1 MYAPTLSKARLA
13 LVTLLLS
20 FVLVLIATPRSNTLE
35 QAAPALGSDI
45 HDSFDAPRPRT
56 MRLPAREAALSPAI
70 LPGNPE
76 GFSIPDGTTGI
87 PGPNFYQT
95 SEFMFGTVAVGVIMP
110 QCDGSIETCS
120 ETWTQ
125 TMMDQVVQQIK
136 IGVNWWVPRMDGRVS
151 FVIDQQ
157 RQVPTGYEPI
167 NHAQS
172 EERLWIGDVMTHL
185 GVQGANYVEQVY
197 AYNNKLRQTYGTD
210 WAFTVFVANSLSS
223 RSGTFS
229 NGFFSYSYV
238 PGPFTVTTFKNG
250 NYGINNMSA
259 VIAHETG
266 HIFGALDQY
275 PGANIACTAVSGYLG
290 LPNQNSQRG
299 CDMDQE
305 SIMRGGLTPYIK
317 NLIDPYAL
325 GMVGNRVSG
334 GGNLPD
340 PLNTTPIVTLDP
352 VRSNT
357 LSRNP
362 LITGAA
368 QDQPYLSSKGHA
380 VTINNI
386 TSVNYR
392 VDDGEWCDALPGDGS
407 GAFSKVT
414 QTFMFAPSLNPG
426 THKVDI
432 RAINRVNHPSPIVS
446 VTISVSNASSP
457 QTW

>member
-1 MYAPTLSKARLA
+1 MT
-13 LVTLLLS
+13 
-20 FVLVLIATPRSNTLE
+20 
-35 QAAPALGSDI
+35 
-45 HDSFDAPRPRT
+45 
-56 MRLPAREAALSPAI
+56 RLPAGEVPLSPAM
-70 LPGNPE
+70 PAGNPA

-87 PGPNFYQT
+87 PSPNYYQT

-110 QCDGSIETCS
+110 QCDGTIETCS
-120 ETWTQ
+120 ETWTP

-136 IGVNWWVPRMDGRVS
+136 TGVNWWVPRMDGRVS
-151 FVIDQQ
+151 FVIDQK

-172 EERLWIGDVMTHL
+172 EESQWISDVMTHL
-185 GVQGANYVEQVY
+185 GMQGANYVEQVY
-197 AYNNKLRQTYGTD
+197 AYNNKLRKTYGTD
-210 WAFTVFVANSLSS
+210 WAFTVFVANSLNSK
-223 RSGTFS
+223 SGTFN

-238 PGPFTVTTFKNG
+238 PGPFTVTTYKNG

-290 LPNQNSQRG
+290 LPNENSQRN
-299 CDMDQE
+299 CDMDQD
-305 SIMRGGLTPYIK
+305 SIMRGGLNPYAK

-325 GMVGNRVSG
+325 GMVGYRMSN

-340 PLNTTPIVTLDP
+340 PINTTPTVMLDP
-352 VRSNT
+352 IRSTT

-362 LITGAA
+362 LITGTA
-368 QDQPYLSSKGHA
+368 QDQPYLSIKGHA

-386 TSVNYR
+386 TGVNYR
-392 VDDGEWCDALPGDGS
+392 VDEGEWRDALPGDGS
-407 GAFSKVT
+407 SAFDKVT

-426 THKVDI
+426 THKIDI
-432 RAINRVNHPSPIVS
+432 RATNRVNHMSPIASLTVDVS
-446 VTISVSNASSP
+446 AASSP
-457 QTW
+457 QAY